1 MNDKENVE
9 AKEKETNKVTGNKPS
24 AQAGG
29 GKYAGTIAVALFSG
43 VVIGVVTG
51 ILFAPKKG
59 EKTRK
64 DIANKSKE
72 LYTKGKDTV
81 TGAIDKTKEFT
92 KDSKSKLDKV
102 VDIITPKKK
111 NSGSDSK

>member
-1 MNDKENVE
+1 MNDEK
-9 AKEKETNKVTGNKPS
+9 KEKKEKKDEVKEVS
-24 AQAGG
+24 KRGG
-29 GKYAGTIAVALFSG
+29 RTAVAVAATLLSG
-43 VVIGVVTG
+43 LVIGFVTG

-64 DIANKSKE
+64 EIVDKTKE

-92 KDSKSKLDKV
+92 KESKSKFDKV

-111 NSGSDSK
+111 NSENDSK

>member
-9 AKEKETNKVTGNKPS
+9 EKKEQTSKEAEKKTSSKDIR
-24 AQAGG
+24 

-64 DIANKSKE
+64 DIADKSKE

-81 TGAIDKTKEFT
+81 TGAIGKTKEFT